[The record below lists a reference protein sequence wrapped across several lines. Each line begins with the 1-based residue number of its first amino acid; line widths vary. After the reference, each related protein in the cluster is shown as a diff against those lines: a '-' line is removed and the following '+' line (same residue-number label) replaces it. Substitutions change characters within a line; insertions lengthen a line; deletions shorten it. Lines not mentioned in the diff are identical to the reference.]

1 MNSRFNIIIS
11 LLFCKSSALIPH
23 RQIYFPFSA
32 KNPQELNIKFI
43 SALLWLCFYQ
53 LLALFCISAESLQS
67 KSSLTKSSIG
77 KNWEKY
83 HISPIEIRKHLND
96 SNINLMFVHYLIVF
110 IFNEQLSKSEQNY
123 FLSASLYKS
132 NQKAI
137 IYGTHQQ
144 CDSAL
149 FHIPL

>member
-1 MNSRFNIIIS
+1 
-11 LLFCKSSALIPH
+11 
-23 RQIYFPFSA
+23 
-32 KNPQELNIKFI
+32 
-43 SALLWLCFYQ
+43 
-53 LLALFCISAESLQS
+53 
-67 KSSLTKSSIG
+67 
-77 KNWEKY
+77 
-83 HISPIEIRKHLND
+83 
-96 SNINLMFVHYLIVF
+96 MFVHYLIVF

-149 FHIPL
+149 FHISL